1 MHSRHPA
8 LGAFSHFLFLFARQ
22 LFLWP
27 SPFLTPPPFFDQV
40 REFVPLGAIIGQ
52 CGTRPPAPS
61 TCLRFFF
68 IIVFVLVSFSIFVF
82 RVGSDDSSPFFYSPN
97 KS

>member
-68 IIVFVLVSFSIFVF
+68 YNRL
-82 RVGSDDSSPFFYSPN
+82 RVGFFFYFCIPSRQ
-97 KS
+97 